1 MPMEKVKIVVDADV
15 IIHFSKGER
24 LYLLPDILSEY
35 DFVVLHI
42 VRNELLGPI
51 RQELDRQETLLK
63 NITTIEFDPPG
74 EMLHEYMALTAAFGK
89 GESAC
94 MAYCRFTNNV
104 IGSSNLTDIK
114 DYCHE
119 HQITY
124 LTTLDFLYYAIQR
137 GKMTIQECNEFIQL
151 VRSKD
156 SKLPN
161 IDIAQY
167 IPSVQL

>member
-1 MPMEKVKIVVDADV
+1 MEKVKIVVDADV

-24 LYLLPDILSEY
+24 LYLLPDIFSEY

-51 RQELDRQETLLK
+51 RQELDRQESLLK
-63 NITTIEFDPPG
+63 NVTTIEFDPRG
-74 EMLHEYMALTAAFGK
+74 EMLHEYMALTATFGK

-114 DYCHE
+114 NYCQD

-167 IPSVQL
+167 TPSVQL